1 MRWRGDAWGPPSS
14 RRRRTGAGTGRGQTA
29 AVGAGQPGCRGSRKD
44 GSRLLP
50 RVKSRVLPCGPG
62 AATGFRRPGAAGPG
76 PGRRMPD
83 VPPGGPRPVEI
94 RQARGS
100 RRIHPLG
107 AARRCHQAG
116 LIPGSPGSRRIRCRA
131 APVRVRSDAISRHGH
146 PGGQGRDGERLARP
160 WNLDGRERGRL
171 PAGRT
176 GPLTSAGLA
185 GPGALA
191 GGAGKDLGRP
201 RRTRPGATPPGPAWP
216 TAPCSLTE
224 PGRTSERPPPPGQ
237 GTGRPTGVGRPA
249 RAGREARTRRGEIR
263 SGTAAAR
270 RPCCRSTAGC
280 RSRSSARRAS
290 RCAAPRWPA
299 RSPPARRCRSC

>member
-14 RRRRTGAGTGRGQTA
+14 RRRWTGAGTGRDQTA

-116 LIPGSPGSRRIRCRA
+116 LIPGSPRIEANPLSCCARAGPVGRKFPPRSSR
-131 APVRVRSDAISRHGH
+131 
-146 PGGQGRDGERLARP
+146 
-160 WNLDGRERGRL
+160 
-171 PAGRT
+171 
-176 GPLTSAGLA
+176 
-185 GPGALA
+185 GPGA
-191 GGAGKDLGRP
+191 
-201 RRTRPGATPPGPAWP
+201 RRGTPGPALESRRPGAGSPPGGSDRAADIGRSGRARGAGRGRRQGPRPSPADEAWP
-216 TAPCSLTE
+216 DA
-224 PGRTSERPPPPGQ
+224 GRANLANRTMFPDGARSHVRATSAS
-237 GTGRPTGVGRPA
+237 GTRNGPADWRRPA
-249 RAGREARTRRGEIR
+249 RACREGGQNETRGDQKRYSSRT
-263 SGTAAAR
+263 
-270 RPCCRSTAGC
+270 
-280 RSRSSARRAS
+280 
-290 RCAAPRWPA
+290 
-299 RSPPARRCRSC
+299 